1 MKRVPFTS
9 GANRV
14 SFFTPNAGLGNRLLP
29 MGNVLHLAK
38 ELNYRPVIF
47 WVQDGIVGRVGFGD
61 LFETANL
68 PFELVEGREANIMRH
83 ILKNGSRLNLNPLER
98 MGFRLFRTLILNL
111 SQYRKSIRLWLI
123 ADTELAE
130 FMDRPALNLDRSRGY
145 VVIIN
150 RRFRYGSDLS
160 WLAPAPQLT
169 PRIVELKKRFAPNT
183 VGVHIRGT
191 DLLGAVPGTVPVERT
206 IARMRAEVELNPDV
220 KFFLAS
226 DGDRNEEAIVTLFE
240 DRLIRSPLK
249 RAPRETVEGQQD
261 AVVDLFGLAAT
272 SRIIGRRFSSFATL
286 AALIGNKPLLRHY

>member
-9 GANRV
+9 GANRA

-38 ELNYRPVIF
+38 ELNYRPVVF
-47 WVQDGIVGRVGFGD
+47 WVQDGVVGGAGFGD

-83 ILKNGSRLNLNPLER
+83 ILKNGSGLNLNPLER

-111 SQYRKSIRLWLI
+111 SQYRKSVKLWVI
-123 ADTELAE
+123 TDAELAE
-130 FMDRPALNLDRSRGY
+130 FMDRPALSLDTGRGY
-145 VVIIN
+145 VFLTN
-150 RRFRYGSDLS
+150 RRFRYGCDLS
-160 WLAPAPQLT
+160 WLAPAPQLI
-169 PRIVELKKRFAPNT
+169 PRIVELKKRFAPDT
-183 VGVHIRGT
+183 VGVHLRGT
-191 DLLGAVPGTVPVERT
+191 DMPGTVPVEKIIT
-206 IARMRAEVELNPDV
+206 RMRAEVELNPDV

-240 DRLIRSPLK
+240 DRLIKRPLK
-249 RAPRETVEGQQD
+249 RAPRETVGEQQD

-272 SRIIGRRFSSFATL
+272 SRIIGRRRSTFLTL
-286 AALIGNKPLLRHY
+286 AALIGNKPLLRVRKY